1 LLRCGANIRGGEPSA
16 SGWSCFVGLCSGW
29 CCRRSGRLPGS
40 CNVRDLALL
49 GYHQAGLTKLAG
61 PVKGTCF
68 DAYVIIDIYS
78 RYIVGAVVQ
87 AQESGPLTRASQLTL
102 SDPAGGVQ
110 L

>member
-1 LLRCGANIRGGEPSA
+1 
-16 SGWSCFVGLCSGW
+16 
-29 CCRRSGRLPGS
+29 
-40 CNVRDLALL
+40 
-49 GYHQAGLTKLAG
+49 LAG